1 MCFAHGKVS
10 NSDKIVYQMQGKIAT
25 DDKDM
30 LSSEDNFVYRKDL
43 RYTPSFIGEK
53 IYEQDGAYV
62 GFMLSEPREISL

>member
-1 MCFAHGKVS
+1 
-10 NSDKIVYQMQGKIAT
+10 MQGKIAT

-43 RYTPSFIGEK
+43 RYMPSFIGEK
-53 IYEQDGAYV
+53 TYEQDGTYV